1 MTMNISEVC
10 LITFSPTGTSRKVG
24 EAIVEGTG
32 LSPVNVMDLTTA
44 AAATD
49 RMEMAPQTLTVIAVP
64 VYGGHVAPL
73 AIERLLTLRS
83 AGAPAVLVVVYGNR
97 AYEKAPVELE
107 AMVTAR
113 GFRVIAGATFVGEHS
128 YSNADY
134 PIAAGRPDEADLAF
148 ARDFGAKIRAKIAGA
163 KDQRP
168 AVVDF
173 ARIARPRQPL
183 MPLLRFVFK
192 VVKLRHS
199 GTPLPRTPEV
209 DAGRCSHCG
218 YCVSLCPAGAIE
230 KGNESRTDRDKCIK
244 CCACVK
250 GCPRHARAYNTPFGV
265 LLSECFQKRKEPR
278 VIL

>member
-32 LSPVNVMDLTTA
+32 FSSVSVVDLTTA
-44 AAATD
+44 AAHD
-49 RMEMAPQTLTVIAVP
+49 RMEVAPQTLTVIAVP

-73 AIERLLTLRS
+73 ALERMLRLRS

-107 AMVTAR
+107 EMIMAC
-113 GFRVIAGATFVGEHS
+113 GFRIIAGATFVGEHS
-128 YSNADY
+128 YSNADF

-163 KDQRP
+163 KNQWP
-168 AVVDF
+168 PIVDF

-183 MPLLRFVFK
+183 MPLLRFVFN
-192 VVKLRHS
+192 VIRLRYG

-209 DAGRCSHCG
+209 DAERCSHCG
-218 YCVSLCPAGAIE
+218 HCAAICPAGAIE
-230 KGNESRTDRDKCIK
+230 RGNESRTDREKCIK

-250 GCPRHARAYNTPFGV
+250 GCPSRARTYDTPFGA
-265 LLSECFQKRKEPR
+265 LLSMCFKQRKEPR
-278 VIL
+278 SIL